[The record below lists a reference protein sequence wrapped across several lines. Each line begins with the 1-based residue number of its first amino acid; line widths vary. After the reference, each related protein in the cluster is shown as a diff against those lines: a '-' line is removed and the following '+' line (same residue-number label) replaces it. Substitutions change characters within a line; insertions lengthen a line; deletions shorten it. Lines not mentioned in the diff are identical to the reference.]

1 MLLLKSSKLYVPSQ
15 GQGVNLYFQRY
26 FKGCCSG
33 VKGSGREAK
42 LFKPERFQLRDG
54 SRFTFYKLGSAN
66 LIETSIVQ
74 IFSSMRKWKQKLWA
88 KMKAKSISSASPP
101 DRRKWKQKH
110 CGENGSKNIAAKM
123 KAKTLR
129 RKWKQTH
136 FKCFDFTI
144 QKNIDFRDLQM
155 CSFGPSASG
164 ATPHWKWT
172 YWYVK
177 VPFGNIPMRVR
188 KFYKEP

>member
-1 MLLLKSSKLYVPSQ
+1 MNIICKTTKLGRSAATKIKQTLRTVARARCKLIFST
-15 GQGVNLYFQRY
+15 LFQRLL
-26 FKGCCSG
+26 FG

-42 LFKPERFQLRDG
+42 LFKPELFQLRDG

-101 DRRKWKQKH
+101 D
-110 CGENGSKNIAAKM
+110 GNESKNIAAKM

-172 YWYVK
+172 YW
-177 VPFGNIPMRVR
+177 
-188 KFYKEP
+188 